1 MNTAAIMKWA
11 QTQFADERQDDYET
25 YTGYWTGDQ
34 PLAFATDKFKSAFGR
49 TFDEF
54 AYNRCDSVI
63 GAMADRLQVT
73 GFGANNQNA
82 IGKKARELWDQND
95 MGVRE
100 RQVEQEALGNGDA
113 YVVVEQH
120 PITGDVI
127 FWPQRADQ
135 MRVQYRPDVPG
146 EIQFAVKQW
155 RDTEGYIRLTVY
167 KPGLIEKYRS
177 RNKAAG
183 VSETDAPVGGTPA
196 HTFEPYIP
204 PGDRAWPIR
213 IKGAPD
219 TVPVFH
225 FANRSNVNGYGISE
239 LRDVIPIQNAL
250 NKTMM
255 DLLVAMEFA
264 AFPQRVLIDVDTDD
278 PEIERQL
285 DRFQAGIDR
294 LISLWGVD
302 GEGSPRIDEFSAAN
316 VAQYVQPIDLFDTI
330 ISRVSKVPVH
340 YLQLSG
346 DFPSGESLRT
356 AEAPFVAKI
365 EDMQRRFGPVWAR
378 LMRYALRL
386 ASTETEAGILKVNWQ
401 TAAPLSESE
410 QLDMMVTRRRDLGL
424 PLATVLRQAGY
435 DPKEIETILDEEH
448 EEALR
453 RAQRFNAGDLDA
465 RQNDDLPNAQ
475 RGGRRIERMA

>member
-1 MNTAAIMKWA
+1 MNTAAIMTWA
-11 QTQFADERQDDYET
+11 QSQFSDERQDSYET
-25 YTGYWTGDQ
+25 YTGYWSGEQ
-34 PLAFATDKFKSAFGR
+34 PLAFATDKFKSAFGQ
-49 TFDEF
+49 TFEEF

-73 GFGANNQNA
+73 GFGANDNDTVGKNA
-82 IGKKARELWDQND
+82 RAIWDDND
-95 MGVRE
+95 MGIRE

-120 PITGDVI
+120 PVTGDVI
-127 FWPQRADQ
+127 IWPQKATQ
-135 MRVQYRPDVPG
+135 MRVQYRPDLPG
-146 EIQFAVKQW
+146 VLQFAVKQW

-167 KPGLIEKYRS
+167 KPGMIEKYRS
-177 RNKAAG
+177 RSK
-183 VSETDAPVGGTPA
+183 TGGGGDTTTGGSPA
-196 HTFEPYIP
+196 RTFEPYRP
-204 PGDRAWPIR
+204 EGERAWPIR

-225 FANRSNVNGYGISE
+225 FANRAPVNGYGSSE
-239 LRDVIPIQNAL
+239 LRDVVPIQNAL

-278 PEIERQL
+278 PEVERQL
-285 DRFQAGIDR
+285 ERFQAGIDR

-302 GEGSPRIDEFSAAN
+302 GEGRPRIDEFSAAD
-316 VAQYVQPIDLFDTI
+316 VGQYVKPINLFDTI

-346 DFPSGESLRT
+346 DFPSGAALRT

-378 LMRYALRL
+378 MMRYALRL
-386 ASTETEAGILKVNWQ
+386 SGVETGAGLLKVNWQ
-401 TAAPLSESE
+401 TAAPLSEHE
-410 QLDMMVTRRRDLGL
+410 QLEMMVTRRRDLGL
-424 PLATVLRQAGY
+424 PLATTLRLAGF
-435 DPKEIETILDEEH
+435 DPTEIATILEEEE

-453 RAQRFNAGDLDA
+453 RARRFNAGDIEA
-465 RQNDDLPNAQ
+465 RRDDDLPITQ
-475 RGGRRIERMA
+475 RGGGRVERAA